1 MRSLSER
8 FSALGP
14 REQRWLSVGVG
25 VLSLALLIGVG
36 VLPAV
41 RSLRVNPQ
49 AQQQAN
55 AELQSLYRLQVQVQA
70 LQARPHLDAAEALNR
85 LQASASLLGGN
96 TEISI
101 GDQRVNL
108 VLRAT
113 PAKALAEWLA
123 RARTEAHAVPLE
135 ARLSRET
142 QTDEALW
149 SGTLVMTLPPR

>member
-8 FSALGP
+8 FAALGP
-14 REQRWLSVGVG
+14 REQRWLPLGVG

-41 RSLRVNPQ
+41 RSLRANPQ

-55 AELQSLYRLQVQVQA
+55 AQLQALRLLQVRAQA
-70 LQARPHLDAAEALNR
+70 LQARSPLDQAEAINR

-96 TEISI
+96 TDISI

-123 RARTEAHAVPLE
+123 RVRVEAHAVPME
-135 ARLSRET
+135 ARLAREM
-142 QTDEALW
+142 QADESLW
-149 SGTLVMTLPPR
+149 SGTLAMSLPPP